1 MSTASATTFDTAIPT
16 KCHSTSTEDNK
27 IITVTS
33 GEICT
38 IETAKQYGIFGEST
52 YFNTFLSQSDAES
65 IDILTNN
72 MANPNSKYALCSIKT
87 NKHTN
92 DTAFKNC
99 VLSTQNPWKTLH
111 VDFNTSN
118 EKCMLP
124 FNITLPSVLNYNK
137 DESTNIDKPMKI
149 AIWKSKRDY
158 CQEKW
163 YDWFSIPDYHLGNKF
178 SLSSNL
184 QKCLQ
189 PCQIGFVP
197 SVENPDKC
205 VIKSDYDDGYFAN
218 TFNYLPIALIVLL
231 GSTSQTL
238 LSKYK
243 DLMQTSNLEKNKDIY
258 IDNIL
263 HSYITSDAKA
273 LNNIYTD
280 IKTDLRYNINN
291 LMQLPF
297 DEKNIVA
304 PFFKADRIPV
314 NPITKSRILDAYN
327 IAQTFYELSTAKDPT
342 NYNKWKQQLL
352 DINGYKM
359 QDTKFYKQL
368 LTLKAACNIAFG
380 GNNLTDSNNRM
391 YSEEYILYMLNEGA
405 SDKDV
410 KPPIFFTI
418 SEQDKIAAISKNS
431 AENAVLTDNKT
442 MKKQTQIIN
451 NDRRQLAKIN
461 EDKIELTNPDLNV
474 NKYDLEKP
482 VDNSKKPKSIFTF
495 KNLIITFIF
504 ILLMIVFGSVIYIIV
519 SSLWTPISK
528 LLNTIILALYKFN
541 MILADAFK
549 GKYTASTLNRDI
561 VELQQKFV
569 SNIIQTDK
577 NKYKI
582 ID

>member
-1 MSTASATTFDTAIPT
+1 MSTSTFDTSIPN
-16 KCHSTSTEDNK
+16 KCQSTSTEDNT
-27 IITVTS
+27 ITTVTS

-38 IETAKQYGIFGEST
+38 IETAKQYGIFGDST
-52 YFNTFLSQSDAES
+52 YFNTLLSQSDAES
-65 IDILTNN
+65 IDILANN
-72 MANPNSKYALCSIKT
+72 MINPNSKYALCSIKT
-87 NKHTN
+87 NEITN

-124 FNITLPSVLNYNK
+124 FNITLPSIFNYNNT
-137 DESTNIDKPMKI
+137 ESTNIDKPMKI
-149 AIWKSKRDY
+149 SIWKSKRDY

-163 YDWFSIPDYHLGNKF
+163 YDWFSVPDYHLGNKF
-178 SLSSNL
+178 ALSSNL

-189 PCQIGFVP
+189 PCQIGLVP
-197 SVENPDKC
+197 SVKNPDKC
-205 VIKSDYDDGYFAN
+205 IVKSDYDDGYFAN

-238 LSKYK
+238 LSKYQ

-263 HSYITSDAKA
+263 HSYITKDPKA
-273 LNNIYTD
+273 LKNIYID
-280 IKTDLRYNINN
+280 IKTDLRFNINN
-291 LMQLPF
+291 LLQLPF

-304 PFFKADRIPV
+304 PFFKPERIPV

-327 IAQTFYELSTAKDPT
+327 IAQTFYALSTTKDPT
-342 NYNKWKQQLL
+342 NYNKWKEQLL

-359 QDTKFYKQL
+359 QDNKFYKQL
-368 LTLKAACNIAFG
+368 LILKAACNIAFG
-380 GNNLTDSNNRM
+380 GNNLANSNDKM
-391 YSEEYILYMLNEGA
+391 YSEDYILYMLNEGA
-405 SDKDV
+405 GDKDV
-410 KPPIFFTI
+410 KPPIFFNI
-418 SEQDKIAAISKNS
+418 SEEDKIAAISKNL
-431 AENAVLTDNKT
+431 AENAVSSDGKT
-442 MKKQTQIIN
+442 MQKQTQIIN

-461 EDKIELTNPDLNV
+461 EDKIELTNPDYNV
-474 NKYDLEKP
+474 SKYDLEKP
-482 VDNSKKPKSIFTF
+482 VDNSDKPKSIFTF
-495 KNLIITFIF
+495 KNAVSAFIF
-504 ILLMIVFGSVIYIIV
+504 ILLMIVFGSVLYIIV

-528 LLNTIILALYKFN
+528 LLNIIILALYKFN
-541 MILADAFK
+541 MIMADAFK

-569 SNIIQTDK
+569 SNIIQSDK
-577 NKYKI
+577 KNYKI